1 MSTQMSARCFSSS
14 IPTAVNRRQSLTLLC
29 RTIQRVGA
37 PIGARTPRP
46 MTMLRAALNA
56 TSSERS
62 KKLPKAADDLK
73 WLLDRADALAED
85 AQRDQQCRNRQGGA
99 PTPLQKDPTWRD
111 SLRL

>member
-1 MSTQMSARCFSSS
+1 
-14 IPTAVNRRQSLTLLC
+14 
-29 RTIQRVGA
+29 
-37 PIGARTPRP
+37 

-62 KKLPKAADDLK
+62 KKLPKAPDDLK

-85 AQRDQQCRNRQGGA
+85 AQRDQQCRDRQGGA
-99 PTPLQKDPTWRD
+99 PTPLQKDPTSRD